1 MAHTGTKYHLCTTRE
16 IIQLILQQT
25 STSKLPAVRTQLVI
39 SVNMP
44 SVVWTSADI
53 SAVMQMVTV
62 SILDAHE
69 VGLLQN
75 ELYDLP
81 GSA

>member
-1 MAHTGTKYHLCTTRE
+1 ME

-62 SILDAHE
+62 SILDAHQ

-75 ELYDLP
+75 ELYDLL
-81 GSA
+81 GSAHVVVGPLNV

>member
-1 MAHTGTKYHLCTTRE
+1 MCHATME